1 MSKRDYYEILGVARE
16 ASEDDIK
23 SAYRKLASKYHP
35 DKLVE
40 TEKAAGEAKFKEA
53 KEAYECLSDPEKRQ
67 QYDMGGMNTESF
79 FTHRSTP
86 QSADFDEFVK
96 SVFGAGNGTR
106 HSFRF
111 DEGLFTQ
118 QNRPRPTL
126 AINIALEDAYVGRT
140 IQVDKSTIVIPKG
153 VRNGT
158 KLFANGTMYRIDVQA
173 HHKFKRANDDLLID
187 VEINAI
193 EAMLGVETVLSHLD
207 GAILQFTIPA
217 GIQPGQ
223 IIKLTGKGIKN
234 PETDRH
240 GDMLVRISVSI
251 PKDVS
256 EVDKTVLKN
265 LKHRTSINI

>member
-1 MSKRDYYEILGVARE
+1 MSKRDYYDILGVAKN

-35 DKLVE
+35 DKLAE

-53 KEAYECLSDPEKRQ
+53 KEAYECLSDSEKRQ
-67 QYDMGGMNTESF
+67 QYDMGGMNKESF
-79 FTHRSTP
+79 FTHRPTS
-86 QSADFDEFVK
+86 QAADFDEFVK
-96 SVFGAGNGTR
+96 SVFGTGGAR

-118 QNRPRPTL
+118 TTQRPTL
-126 AINIALEDAYVGRT
+126 AITIALEDAYVGRT
-140 IQVDKSTIVIPKG
+140 VQIDKSTVVIPKG

-173 HHKFKRANDDLLID
+173 HHKFKRSNDDLLID

-223 IIKLTGKGIKN
+223 IIKLTGKGMKN

-240 GDMLVRISVSI
+240 GDMLVRISVTI
-251 PKDVS
+251 PRDIS

-265 LKHRTSINI
+265 LNHRASINI